1 MKHPKLKQFKRN
13 KKIRLKEVR
22 KIERDIDEIIHD
34 GLMDIKWYIKKD
46 IMVYLKKKGI
56 IYVQKTSKKN
66 STKKKKE
73 K

>member
-1 MKHPKLKQFKRN
+1 MKHPKLKQLRLN

-46 IMVYLKKKGI
+46 IMAYLKKKGI
-56 IYVQKTSKKN
+56 IYAKTSKKN
-66 STKKKKE
+66 KKKK
-73 K
+73 KR